1 MAAEYSYLNK
11 MLKNTGMTAEA
22 LATVLN
28 KIREEEDSFDGLTDA
43 VLNSIKN
50 MGTLENAMEKVL

>member
-1 MAAEYSYLNK
+1 

-22 LATVLN
+22 LAIVLN
-28 KIREEEDSFDGLTDA
+28 KIREEDGAFDGLTDA

>member
-1 MAAEYSYLNK
+1 
-11 MLKNTGMTAEA
+11 MLKNTGITAEA

-28 KIREEEDSFDGLTDA
+28 KIREEDGAFDGLTDA